1 MIILNFILLV
11 IVNTPEMHG
20 VKINLIWF
28 LRECVCVQAP
38 ECLLMRV
45 MERLSEVDELQLFI
59 DNCGKVAM
67 DTGRGSSD
75 VLLRHMKGEYLS
87 ESLPGG

>member
-1 MIILNFILLV
+1 MWCINILDSISSEE
-11 IVNTPEMHG
+11 IT
-20 VKINLIWF
+20 
-28 LRECVCVQAP
+28 RECVYVQAP

-45 MERLSEVDELQLFI
+45 MERLNEVDELQLFI

-75 VLLRHMKGEYLS
+75 VLLRHMKGEYLWQ
-87 ESLPGG
+87 SLLDR

>member
-1 MIILNFILLV
+1 M
-11 IVNTPEMHG
+11 
-20 VKINLIWF
+20 
-28 LRECVCVQAP
+28 QAP

-45 MERLSEVDELQLFI
+45 MERLDEVDELQLFV
-59 DNCGKVAM
+59 DNCGTVAM

-87 ESLPGG
+87 VSIAEYVFKYRHTLFSSCNNMSFSRIVFYFFN

>member
-1 MIILNFILLV
+1 MWCI
-11 IVNTPEMHG
+11 NTLDSISSEE
-20 VKINLIWF
+20 IT
-28 LRECVCVQAP
+28 RECVCVQAP

-45 MERLSEVDELQLFI
+45 MERLSEVDELQLFV

-87 ESLPGG
+87 ESLLDCKICF